1 MRDLVLAL
9 RLLPPSSNNQRDP
22 FKIATNDSLVGEK
35 LDFFVQDRA
44 ERVSRA
50 PARLTPK
57 RCQVS
62 EGNRPRERSSR
73 AARQRGW
80 SEATVRAKR
89 GGRGWSE
96 ATVRAKRGGRMRG
109 VEGNPP
115 LGGGEGGGGFIL
127 SRWGDLVQKP

>member
-89 GGRGWSE
+89 GGR
-96 ATVRAKRGGRMRG
+96 MRG

-127 SRWGDLVQKP
+127 SRFWDPL